1 MRAWRMLAF
10 GGCVLAAM
18 AATSSASAA
27 TTVRIRHP
35 SILDTFTPQGIIAG
49 HWRLIESS
57 VTVHVTVPQTLGCYG
72 SARSWQ
78 RQDGVQIQL
87 LWALCDKQEMA
98 GLRQTYALG
107 QAHAPAFWSS
117 QSALGAYV
125 DLVQLAPAD
134 RIWRYWLQGDLN
146 VAIETGC
153 QRLSVSQCARLAVPA
168 AKYLAARLPGTPEA
182 TPPTSV
188 FPPAAPLLGA
198 IATMALLFV
207 GGNRLRRR
215 GKLEKFEI
223 STGDPRIHRVSAIA
237 SRLRKVNR
245 RRWWGKLLAVVSA
258 LAAASAIFS
267 LVHGSFAT
275 VALDTVLTV
284 ACGVASRALFRSNR
298 DQALPADIPYALYL
312 GRRHAGST
320 GRRRL
325 ARRGMTAVSQPPP
338 QRAASAQ
345 SADVAVGPGQLVS
358 ATARTGVALAS
369 VRRLAGLGFIVLLGL
384 LSIAAPA
391 LVLLGWLI
399 AGLTGSAQD
408 VSSILAVMVI
418 AAVGV
423 GYFIDRAA
431 QRLIA
436 RQVQDAMRHDQ
447 RPYFLYLRNFGDDAQ
462 KITTSRLSRRG
473 IWQRSTAWLNPV
485 GTARFEEVL
494 TQALAHS
501 GPIIAVSPQN
511 TKLSK
516 LVSALAPPLGAAKT
530 ILPDNVWQNQ
540 VREWATMPM
549 QEHQASPNGC
559 LAVVVSATPAAIGP
573 GTGFAKELKMLA
585 EQVPHRRIIL
595 VFGTGKKAVLH
606 HRVGGFL
613 REVSQYPL
621 FHDLATGWVTD
632 GVLIMVHTPALD
644 GTGSW
649 QGWGAERRTAW
660 TYTAAVGAALKYAQV
675 AWANPPVTA
684 LTPAKAAPAR
694 PSPSAAEAAPP
705 SPSGV
710 PAAQDPL
717 RDVELTEPV
726 MMALGHAS
734 IVASN
739 RHRPMDT
746 KMVMVALMAADV
758 TGHWE
763 RIWLETKD
771 QAAIER
777 TAAEDPASS
786 ASGFWNKTQLTGACQ
801 QAFSFAADL
810 ARRRSLMPLPPGV
823 LALGLIS
830 DLSNAACAAMGIA
843 EHEHQARV
851 ARLIQEMLGVTLSGL
866 NFGQSS

>member
-10 GGCVLAAM
+10 GGCVLLGLAA
-18 AATSSASAA
+18 ASNASAA
-27 TTVRIRHP
+27 TTTGIRHP
-35 SILDTFTPQGIIAG
+35 SILDTFTPQGTIAG
-49 HWRLIESS
+49 HWHLIERS
-57 VTVHVTVPQTLGCYG
+57 VTVHVTVPQTVGCDG
-72 SARSWQ
+72 SARGWQ

-87 LWALCDKQEMA
+87 LWAVCDKQEME
-98 GLRQTYALG
+98 GLRQAYALG
-107 QAHAPAFWSS
+107 QAHASAFWSS
-117 QSALGAYV
+117 QSALGANV
-125 DLVQLAPAD
+125 DLVELAPGGQ
-134 RIWRYWLQGDLN
+134 IWRYWLQGDLN
-146 VAIETGC
+146 VAIKTAC

-182 TPPTSV
+182 TPPTSL
-188 FPPAAPLLGA
+188 FPPASPLLGA
-198 IATMALLFV
+198 IVTMALLFV
-207 GGNRLRRR
+207 GLNRLRRR
-215 GKLEKFEI
+215 GKLEQFEI
-223 STGDPRIHRVSAIA
+223 STDDPRIHRVDAIA

-245 RRWWGKLLAVVSA
+245 RRWWAKLLAVVSA
-258 LAAASAIFS
+258 LAAASVIFS

-298 DQALPADIPYALYL
+298 DQVLPTDIPYALYL
-312 GRRHAGST
+312 GRRHAGGT
-320 GRRRL
+320 GRRRPG
-325 ARRGMTAVSQPPP
+325 RRGMTAVSQPRP
-338 QRAASAQ
+338 QRAASVR
-345 SADVAVGPGQLVS
+345 SEDVAAGPGSEPAS
-358 ATARTGVALAS
+358 ASARTGVALAS
-369 VRRLAGLGFIVLLGL
+369 MRRLAGLGFIVVLGL
-384 LSIAAPA
+384 LSIAAPT

-399 AGLTGSAQD
+399 AGLSGSAQD
-408 VSSILAVMVI
+408 VSSILAAMVI

-511 TKLSK
+511 TKLRR
-516 LVSALAPPLGAAKT
+516 LVSALAPPLGAAKA

-540 VREWATMPM
+540 VREWATLPV

-559 LAVVVSATPAAIGP
+559 LAVVVSATPTTIGP
-573 GTGFAKELKMLA
+573 HTGFAKELKMLA

-621 FHDLATGWVTD
+621 FHDLVTGWVTD

-675 AWANPPVTA
+675 AWANPPATA
-684 LTPAKAAPAR
+684 LPAVQAAPPLAKAAPSA
-694 PSPSAAEAAPP
+694 PSRA
-705 SPSGV
+705 
-710 PAAQDPL
+710 PAAQDLL
-717 RDVELTEPV
+717 RDVELTETV
-726 MMALGHAS
+726 KMALGHAS
-734 IVASN
+734 IMASS
-739 RHRPMDT
+739 RRRPMDT
-746 KMVMVALMAADV
+746 KTVMVALMSADV
-758 TGHWE
+758 TGSWE
-763 RIWLETKD
+763 RIWLETKGP
-771 QAAIER
+771 AAIEQ

-786 ASGFWNKTQLTGACQ
+786 ASGVWNKTQLTGACQ
-801 QAFSFAADL
+801 QALGFAADL
-810 ARRRSLMPLPPGV
+810 ARRRNLTPMPPGV

-843 EHEHQARV
+843 DHEHQV
-851 ARLIQEMLGVTLSGL
+851 QIARLIQEMLGVTLSGL